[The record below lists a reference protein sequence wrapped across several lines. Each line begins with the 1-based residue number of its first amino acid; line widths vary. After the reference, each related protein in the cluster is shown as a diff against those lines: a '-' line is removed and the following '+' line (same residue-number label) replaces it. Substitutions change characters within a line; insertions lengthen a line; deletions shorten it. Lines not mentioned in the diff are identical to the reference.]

1 MMTTK
6 DQLIQE
12 LETLPEELMK
22 EALDFICFI
31 KLKRSPQP
39 KAPTTTS
46 ENIGSKN
53 IGSDWWDNLP
63 ASYNKSRLIFC

>member
-6 DQLIQE
+6 YQLIQE

-31 KLKRSPQP
+31 QRRPQP
-39 KAPTTTS
+39 EPPTTT
-46 ENIGSKN
+46 SKN
-53 IGSDWWDNLP
+53 IGSDWWDNLDRFTP
-63 ASYNKSRLIFC
+63 DFMCDRN

>member
-1 MMTTK
+1 
-6 DQLIQE
+6 
-12 LETLPEELMK
+12 MK

-31 KLKRSPQP
+31 KHRPQP

-46 ENIGSKN
+46 ENIGSEN

>member
-1 MMTTK
+1 MTTK
-6 DQLIQE
+6 EQLIQE

-22 EALDFICFI
+22 EALDFIYFI
-31 KLKRSPQP
+31 KHRPQP
-39 KAPTTTS
+39 KALTTTS
-46 ENIGSKN
+46 ENIRSEN